1 MSVSTAAEVAT
12 GAAAATTATAAGAVT
27 PSGAA
32 PASAVSA
39 ASPAAPAA
47 PGTVDTVTD
56 ATFAAE
62 VLRSEL
68 PVLVEFTASW
78 CPPCRMIAPVLA
90 QIAAEEAGR
99 LRIVALDVDTDPA
112 TTAAYGV
119 LSMPTLML
127 FRAGEPVK
135 SLVGARPKR
144 RLMEELSDV
153 L

>member
-1 MSVSTAAEVAT
+1 MSVSTAATA
-12 GAAAATTATAAGAVT
+12 ATAAT
-27 PSGAA
+27 ESK
-32 PASAVSA
+32 AST
-39 ASPAAPAA
+39 ASLAAA

-90 QIAAEEAGR
+90 EIAAEVAGR

-135 SLVGARPKR
+135 ALVGARPKR
-144 RLMEELSDV
+144 RLVEELS
-153 L
+153 